1 MEALVNITKNKK
13 KVDVKKNIR
22 KKATKS
28 ISKKSIASHLVR
40 GEDKSILTHKINTD
54 IQKKTNPR
62 KKQDAL
68 PTNLLQHN
76 IDPTAKLLNAQ
87 ELEEKV
93 KSEIAEYKEENDLL
107 LTQLDVVQEELE
119 RYFLENQQLKKNAT
133 VKKHQ

>member
-54 IQKKTNPR
+54 IQKKN
-62 KKQDAL
+62 
-68 PTNLLQHN
+68 
-76 IDPTAKLLNAQ
+76 
-87 ELEEKV
+87 
-93 KSEIAEYKEENDLL
+93 
-107 LTQLDVVQEELE
+107 
-119 RYFLENQQLKKNAT
+119 
-133 VKKHQ
+133 